1 MVFFIVAWVKRRS
14 TRTTTVL
21 SCLSLTTT
29 PWSVRF
35 GISNPLLLL
44 RLGGDLGLRLG
55 GGLRS
60 CSLRLL
66 FLRRGLGLRGRGN
79 LHLRLR
85 RAGAFLRG
93 DGLETRDVA
102 ADDPHARGILKLTGG
117 ALEAQVELLLLELEH
132 LVVDLVERHRSCV
145 CGFHGLTRRCVR

>member
-35 GISNPLLLL
+35 GISNPLLLRLL
-44 RLGGDLGLRLG
+44 RGSLLRASLEALLGLRL
-55 GGLRS
+55 S
-60 CSLRLL
+60 N
-66 FLRRGLGLRGRGN
+66 LGLRLRFRFRRN
-79 LHLRLR
+79 LRHRS
-85 RAGAFLRG
+85 GALLRG
-93 DGLETRDVA
+93 DGFQARNVA
-102 ADDPHARGILKLTGG
+102 ADNAHARGILELAGG
-117 ALEAQVELLLLELEH
+117 ALETQVELLLLELEP

-145 CGFHGLTRRCVR
+145 CGFHGSTRRCVR